1 MLRRFSAGGVVY
13 KEKSG
18 RRFWLLIQPKD
29 TDRWQLPKGW
39 IEEGEK
45 TQTTALREVREETGV
60 SGEIIGKIDKIN
72 WWFVQDGEK
81 IYKTVTFYLVA
92 AQKETNHFDKDEVA
106 QISWFLYDKACRKLT
121 FKSEKEVLKKGRE
134 ILQNRLF

>member
-106 QISWFLYDKACRKLT
+106 QIGWFLYDKAYQGLT